1 MTFLIIGVWLAL
13 MFFIY
18 KRFLYV
24 IDGAEITF
32 QDEEGNDYTEER
44 YVLNNNAMF
53 QIVIAIIW
61 TAFSFWLVGRQMI
74 SYMYYY

>member
-24 IDGAEITF
+24 IDGAAITF